1 MHVYHIITTACNPNK
16 YIETTEHFKMV
27 ILQCSYWVESNWVW

>member
-1 MHVYHIITTACNPNK
+1 
-16 YIETTEHFKMV
+16 MV